1 MKASGRLSNK
11 EYEDL
16 SIEYEKN
23 PPRLSGKPG
32 FLSHMREKKLVNE
45 LMSPEYARIINVK
58 AKAMLLSPAEVIRY
72 AIKKQLLESDMVTK

>member
-1 MKASGRLSNK
+1 MKTIGRLSDK

-23 PPRLSGKPG
+23 PPMLSGKPG
-32 FLSHMREKKLVNE
+32 FLSHMRETRLVNE

-58 AKAMLLSPAEVIRY
+58 AKVMLLSPAEVIRY
-72 AIKKQLLESDMVTK
+72 AIKKQLIENS